1 MLYTLATS
9 PFKSDFSA
17 MLRLVTNEDAIL
29 LFQDG
34 VLAGISQSKY
44 LLELQNSGAQIYALD
59 ADIYARGLQN
69 QIADGV
75 SIISYQGFV
84 KLTEAHKQ
92 HFAL

>member
-1 MLYTLATS
+1 
-9 PFKSDFSA
+9 

-34 VLAGISQSKY
+34 VLAGISRSKY

>member
-9 PFKSDFSA
+9 PFKCDFSA
-17 MLRLVTNEDAIL
+17 LLRLITNEDAIL

-34 VLAGISQSKY
+34 VIAAVSQSKY
-44 LLELQNSGAQIYALD
+44 LVELQNSGVQIYALD
-59 ADIYARGLQN
+59 ADIHARGLQD
-69 QIADGV
+69 QVADGV